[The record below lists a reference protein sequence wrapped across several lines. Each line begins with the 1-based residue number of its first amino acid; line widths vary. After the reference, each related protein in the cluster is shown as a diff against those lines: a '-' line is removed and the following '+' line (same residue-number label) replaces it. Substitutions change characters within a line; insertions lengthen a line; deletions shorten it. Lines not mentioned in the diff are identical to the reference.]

1 MDCCVA
7 AMTVTSLFLPD
18 PVFGAKVLKKVSE
31 VQESDSAGDPAK
43 VVNNAVAEICTEV
56 LRIVMAVDSEI
67 ATIFQ
72 SLSIPDATNDFNV
85 TFCSIEYTPSV
96 GQLF

>member
-31 VQESDSAGDPAK
+31 VQESDSAGDPA
-43 VVNNAVAEICTEV
+43 NDDIREDARMSMLA
-56 LRIVMAVDSEI
+56 
-67 ATIFQ
+67 
-72 SLSIPDATNDFNV
+72 LSIVIDAVPVESSNFHVPNESGVSSAFNEV
-85 TFCSIEYTPSV
+85 EAPCKP
-96 GQLF
+96 